1 MKVPN
6 GGLAMVDLHAGFV
19 NVANLARQT
28 RTAPPSL
35 PRIFIESGQRQSG
48 KNPEDIACPAT
59 AR

>member
-1 MKVPN
+1 
-6 GGLAMVDLHAGFV
+6 MVDLHAGFV

-35 PRIFIESGQRQSG
+35 PQIFIESGQRQSG